1 VISAPVISVW
11 DITPGAVIS
20 MVRSLI
26 LLNKTKPRRGLP
38 GNLARYPV
46 DRGRSRKDEDKESV
60 AAYLVIL
67 DRHAKDAKG
76 ASGA

>member
-20 MVRSLI
+20 IVRSLI
-26 LLNKTKPRRGLP
+26 LLDKTKPRRRLP

-46 DRGRSRKDEDKESV
+46 DCGRSRKAEDKESV
-60 AAYLVIL
+60 ATYLAIL
-67 DRHAKDAKG
+67 DRHTKG
-76 ASGA
+76 ARDV